1 MTDVFEIQ
9 DEISHAIVE
18 NLKVRLAAES
28 TDNAA
33 ASAAPIIK
41 RYTDN
46 LEAYDLYLRGRYEL
60 YKMTREGLDAS
71 KRLFEEAIRLDPKY
85 APAHDGLAY
94 CWYSEG
100 FLGFVAPKEAM
111 PKAKAAVRRA
121 IELDDSLAEA
131 HGTLGVILALYD
143 WDWANA
149 EREMIRSIELNS
161 ASPGARDVYAFY
173 YLRPVGRIAE
183 AITEVQ
189 NALAL
194 DPLSILFRVHLG
206 FLYYVERSYDH
217 SIAQFRKVVDMNPAY
232 YLAHAM
238 MAFVYIQRGQFD
250 DARACYTR
258 AREADVSSK
267 FVDSI
272 EAMALAASGQQD
284 QARVMLAAISQRSS
298 QEYISPVS
306 IAYVHTALG
315 DFDAAFA
322 HLDRAVQD
330 RDPNILGMKSNPI
343 FDRIRD
349 DARYHAL
356 LAKMQLE

>member
-1 MTDVFEIQ
+1 
-9 DEISHAIVE
+9 
-18 NLKVRLAAES
+18 
-28 TDNAA
+28 
-33 ASAAPIIK
+33 
-41 RYTDN
+41 
-46 LEAYDLYLRGRYEL
+46 
-60 YKMTREGLDAS
+60 
-71 KRLFEEAIRLDPKY
+71 
-85 APAHDGLAY
+85 
-94 CWYSEG
+94 
-100 FLGFVAPKEAM
+100 
-111 PKAKAAVRRA
+111 
-121 IELDDSLAEA
+121 
-131 HGTLGVILALYD
+131 
-143 WDWANA
+143 
-149 EREMIRSIELNS
+149 
-161 ASPGARDVYAFY
+161 
-173 YLRPVGRIAE
+173 VGRIAE
-183 AITEVQ
+183 AITQVQ

-217 SIAQFRKVVDMNPAY
+217 SIAQFRKVVDMNPGY

-250 DARACYTR
+250 EARACYTEAR
-258 AREADVSSK
+258 AADVSSK

-272 EAMALAASGQQD
+272 EAMALAASGRQD
-284 QARVMLAAISQRSS
+284 QARVLLAAISQRSS

-315 DFDAAFA
+315 DYDAAFA

-343 FDRIRD
+343 FDPIRD